1 MARSQLHRWL
11 IAAVLVTGAGVPFAA
26 GHAAPAE
33 AAPPAADA
41 IPFDHTIHAGKYAM
55 PCLACHVN
63 ARNSTTAGLPSVRK
77 CMGCH
82 KFVAKDKPAIQALT
96 KLWEAKKAPT
106 FRRIHDLPDYVYFSH
121 RVHIAAEVACS
132 TCHGDVAKMQK
143 VVQVS
148 PLTMGWC
155 LTCHQQ
161 RKATLDCVGCHK

>member
-77 CMGCH
+77 
-82 KFVAKDKPAIQALT
+82 
-96 KLWEAKKAPT
+96 
-106 FRRIHDLPDYVYFSH
+106 
-121 RVHIAAEVACS
+121 
-132 TCHGDVAKMQK
+132 
-143 VVQVS
+143 
-148 PLTMGWC
+148 
-155 LTCHQQ
+155 
-161 RKATLDCVGCHK
+161 